1 MTDILLMQ
9 PSTIAE
15 GYDFTLLT
23 MQIQISW
30 FIVNNNQV
38 TTPNRS

>member
-9 PSTIAE
+9 TPTIAE

-23 MQIQISW
+23 MQS
-30 FIVNNNQV
+30 
-38 TTPNRS
+38 TKYKLAGLL